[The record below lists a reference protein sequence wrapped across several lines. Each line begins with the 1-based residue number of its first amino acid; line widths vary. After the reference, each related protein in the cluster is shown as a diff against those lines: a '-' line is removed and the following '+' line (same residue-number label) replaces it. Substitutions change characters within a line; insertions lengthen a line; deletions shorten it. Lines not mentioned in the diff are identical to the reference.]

1 MSVSLSQRI
10 ERFSKLNALVIGEAM
25 LDSYSQGASGRLC
38 PEAPVP
44 VVDIRRRLD
53 FPGGAANAAANLAAL
68 GANVTLLS
76 AIGDDAEGDAI
87 ASILAN
93 QGVAVEPACR
103 QPGRKTLA
111 KHRIVAGSQMIVR
124 FDQGDAAPPDEATE
138 EALLAALRSL
148 APQSDVVVVSDYGY
162 GQLTPRIVE
171 TLTELQRESSFVLA
185 VDSKRLA
192 RYRELAPAVVKP
204 NRREAAE
211 LLGLAP
217 PDEGEQGGLLAER
230 GERLLEA
237 TGARI
242 AAVTLDRDGAMVF
255 ERGRPMLRTHA
266 RRASAS
272 HPAGAGDSYLA
283 AFALALASRADTA
296 SAAQLAAAAA
306 DVVVGK
312 EFTAS
317 CSAAELQEAV
327 AEDSRPP
334 ADLSRLLAVVE
345 SYRRESR
352 RIVLTNGCFD
362 ILHRGHIAFLRQARA
377 LGDVLLVGVNS
388 DESIRRLK
396 GPSRPINGLEDRLRV
411 LAALSCV
418 DHLVAFHE
426 DAPQALIRAIRPDVF
441 VKGGDYTRE
450 TLPEAALVEQ
460 LGGRVQILPYLADR
474 STTRLIERIADA
486 GQPTADRLSPLAQG
500 TDEHGRRSV
509 DRRQERPLHPA

>member
-44 VVDIRRRLD
+44 VVDVRRRLD

-76 AIGDDAEGDAI
+76 TIGDDAEGSAI
-87 ASILAN
+87 AAILAN
-93 QGVAVEPACR
+93 QGVAVEPVFR

-124 FDQGDAAPPDEATE
+124 FDQGDAEPPDEATE
-138 EALLAALRSL
+138 DALLAALRTL
-148 APQSDVVVVSDYGY
+148 APQCDVVLVSDYGY
-162 GQLTPRIVE
+162 GLVTPRIVE
-171 TLTELQRESSFVLA
+171 VLGELRSNSSFVLA
-185 VDSKRLA
+185 IDSKRLA
-192 RYRELAPAVVKP
+192 RYRELAPMVVKP

-211 LLGLAP
+211 LLDLPTPVEDESSGLI
-217 PDEGEQGGLLAER
+217 AER
-230 GERLLEA
+230 SERLLELA
-237 TGARI
+237 GARVV
-242 AAVTLDRDGAMVF
+242 AVTLDRAGAMVF

-266 RRASAS
+266 RRACAS

-283 AFALALASRADTA
+283 AFALALATRAETA

-312 EFTAS
+312 EFTAT
-317 CSAAELQEAV
+317 CSAGELQESV

-334 ADLSRLLAVVE
+334 ADLSGLLNVVE
-345 SYRRESR
+345 SYRRQGR

-362 ILHRGHIAFLRQARA
+362 ILHRGHITFLRQARS

-396 GPSRPINGLEDRLRV
+396 GPSRPINCLEDRLRV

-426 DAPQALIRAIRPDVF
+426 DAPHALIRAICPDVF

-450 TLPEAALVEQ
+450 TLPEASLVEQ

-486 GQPTADRLSPLAQG
+486 GQPTGGRLSPLAQG

-509 DRRQERPLHPA
+509 DRRQERPLHQA